1 MPSERQ
7 LSKSTQFKKLLL
19 SPQLEFICEAH
30 NGLSAKI
37 VEEAGF
43 HGIWASGLS
52 ISAQFGVRDNNEASW
67 TQVLDNLEFMSDA
80 TQIPILL
87 DGDTGYGN
95 FNNMQRLIR
104 KLEQRQIAAVC
115 IEDKL
120 FPKTNSFLKG
130 EAQPLADMDE
140 FCGKI
145 KAGKD
150 AQSDPDFCIIAR
162 VEAFICG
169 WGLAEALRRAE
180 AYHRAGADGIL
191 IHSALAVPDEILA
204 FKREWGDR
212 CPVVIVPTKFA
223 HVGEAQPLADM
234 DEFCGKIKAGKDAQS
249 DPDFCI
255 IARVEAFICG
265 WGLAEALRRAEA
277 YHRAGADGIL
287 IHSALAVPDEIL
299 AFKREWGDRCP
310 VVIVPTKYYST
321 PTDVFRQHGISLVI
335 WANHMLRAAI
345 ATMQSTARI
354 LKEQENLLSIE
365 DKIVPVSEIFRLQ
378 GAADLQ
384 EAEKRYLPKSA
395 ERASAIV
402 LAASRGDELGELTND
417 KPKTMVPIRG
427 VPILAHIMDAYNTAG
442 IKDISVVRGYKKET
456 MNLPQVT
463 YVDNDDFATTGE
475 LDSLLKA
482 LQAKDQ
488 HDQDIIISYGDVLF
502 NSYIPQALL
511 QENDDFVIFVD
522 SDWQE
527 KTSYTQLGGFAE
539 CTAPNSRMAFR
550 TEVHLKQLST
560 DVHRDKIHGVWM
572 GFLKVSASGASQ
584 LQKLLPS
591 LLAVPENRRAGMAT
605 LFQELLKQHQP
616 IRVLYTVGHWL
627 DINRLDDVVPM
638 SIVTRSTACGW
649 DSLKSPLRGPANY
662 KSCCRAYS
670 RFQKIVGLEWR
681 HCFKSC

>member
-1 MPSERQ
+1 MSHTPTSP
-7 LSKSTQFKKLLL
+7 KTAQFKKLLL
-19 SPQLEFICEAH
+19 SSQLEFICEAH
-30 NGLSAKI
+30 NGLSSKI

-67 TQVLDNLEFMSDA
+67 TQVLDNLEFMADA

-169 WGLAEALRRAE
+169 WGLAEAMRRAE
-180 AYHRAGADGIL
+180 AYHQAGADGIL
-191 IHSALAVPDEILA
+191 MHSALAVPDEILA
-204 FKREWGDR
+204 FK
-212 CPVVIVPTKFA
+212 
-223 HVGEAQPLADM
+223 Q
-234 DEFCGKIKAGKDAQS
+234 
-249 DPDFCI
+249 
-255 IARVEAFICG
+255 
-265 WGLAEALRRAEA
+265 
-277 YHRAGADGIL
+277 
-287 IHSALAVPDEIL
+287 
-299 AFKREWGDRCP
+299 EWGDRCP

-321 PTDVFRQHGISLVI
+321 PTDVFRQHEISMVI

-345 ATMQSTARI
+345 ATMQSSARI
-354 LKEQENLLSIE
+354 LKKQENLLSIE
-365 DKIVPVSEIFRLQ
+365 DKIVPVAEVFRLQ

-395 ERASAIV
+395 ECASAIV
-402 LAASRGDELGELTND
+402 LAASRGDELGELTKD
-417 KPKTMVPIRG
+417 KPKTMVEIRG
-427 VPILAHIMDAYNTAG
+427 IPILAHIMDAYNMVG
-442 IKDISVVRGYKKET
+442 IKDISVVRGYKKEAV
-456 MNLPQVT
+456 NVSQLT
-463 YVDNDDFATTGE
+463 YVDNDDFAETGE

-482 LQAKDQ
+482 LQANSH
-488 HDQDIIISYGDVLF
+488 HDHDIIISYGDVLF

-511 QENDDFVIFVD
+511 LAKDDFVIFVD
-522 SDWQE
+522 SDWE
-527 KTSYTQLGGFAE
+527 GKTSYTWLGGFAE
-539 CTAPNSRMAFR
+539 CTDPNSRKAFH
-550 TEVHLKQLST
+550 TDIYLKQLST
-560 DVHRDKIHGVWM
+560 KIPHDKIHGVWM

-584 LQKLLPS
+584 LQVLLPKLL
-591 LLAVPENRRAGMAT
+591 ADPEHRKAGMAT
-605 LFQELLKQHQP
+605 LFQELLKQHQS

-627 DINRLDDVVPM
+627 DINHLDDVVQ
-638 SIVTRSTACGW
+638 AG
-649 DSLKSPLRGPANY
+649 N
-662 KSCCRAYS
+662 
-670 RFQKIVGLEWR
+670 F
-681 HCFKSC
+681 